1 MVKIKICGITE
12 LKDALL
18 CVNYGA
24 DALGFV
30 FYNRSPRYAPVESV
44 RRICRKLPSSPEKI
58 GVFVDES
65 AEKILSCVQEAGL
78 TAVQLHG
85 KETPGQCAFLASR
98 VKVIKA
104 FAVANP
110 EDPLQALDYT
120 GVLFLFDTKTVGFG
134 GSGKTFPWE
143 YLMPYKDRLGE
154 YILSG
159 GLTPDN
165 VVQAIDLAQ
174 PAMVDVSSGV
184 EASAGK
190 KDPAKVKA
198 FIDAVRNTG
207 DSPSPYSGQADSV

>member
-12 LKDALL
+12 FQDALT
-18 CVNYGA
+18 CAEYGA

-30 FYNRSPRYAPVESV
+30 FYPKSSRYIPVDSAT
-44 RRICRKLPSSPEKI
+44 RICRDLPFSGEKI
-58 GVFVDES
+58 GVFVNES
-65 AEKILSCVQEAGL
+65 TEKILFCVEQAGL

-85 KETPGQCAFLASR
+85 QETPEQCAFLARR

-104 FAVANP
+104 FAVARAQ
-110 EDPLQALDYT
+110 DPLQAQDYT
-120 GVLFLFDTKTVGFG
+120 DVIFLFDTKTAGFG
-134 GSGKTFPWE
+134 GSGKIFPWE
-143 YLMPYKDRLGE
+143 YLVPYKDKLGE

-165 VVQAIDLAQ
+165 VAQAIALAQ

-184 EASAGK
+184 EASAGR

-198 FIDAVRNTG
+198 FIDAVRSYNEK
-207 DSPSPYSGQADSV
+207 